1 MCEAF
6 DYMSQQRPLRVLL
19 VGWHHLHTSDPVSV
33 LMNKECKSSGAL
45 GGALQEKQMIQ
56 MSTQVSKLL
65 QYPNFTVSA
74 NIAFHYQTA
83 KCNRACLN
91 PQWNLCEPE

>member
-19 VGWHHLHTSDPVSV
+19 VGWHHLHSSDPVSV

-45 GGALQEKQMIQ
+45 GGALQEKETIRI
-56 MSTQVSKLL
+56 SAQVLKLL
-65 QYPNFTVSA
+65 LFLNFFVSA
-74 NIAFHYQTA
+74 DITFHYQNVT
-83 KCNRACLN
+83 
-91 PQWNLCEPE
+91 EHV